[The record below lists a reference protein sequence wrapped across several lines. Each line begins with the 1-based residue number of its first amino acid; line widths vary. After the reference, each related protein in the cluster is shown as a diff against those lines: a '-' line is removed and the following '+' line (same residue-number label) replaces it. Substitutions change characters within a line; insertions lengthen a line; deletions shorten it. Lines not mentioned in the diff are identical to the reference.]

1 VVQKKWNVQASMD
14 LFIKNY
20 GEETAMFLGLKK
32 APSNSSTLLK
42 AKNKQ
47 ETQVK
52 KAEQKAEIED

>member
-1 VVQKKWNVQASMD
+1 MD